1 MISTQISNM
10 HNTQSSFNKK
20 TRGFT
25 LIELLT
31 VIAIIGILA
40 GIIIPTVGSVKVS
53 ANKSKTKVQLNQWV
67 TSMELFKQEYGYYP
81 DVTRSNNKIDPAYL
95 AGALTGQKLNGDKLS
110 TSPSDATTLRGN
122 KKVLSFYSIAGNE
135 LNADRTKFVDAFGNE
150 DFVVF
155 WDKNNDG
162 IIKQGTTVTGD
173 GLRLQSVTSID
184 GTTLTPISRETDPN
198 FGIDITNGVRAGVII
213 YSAGKGAKVSDI
225 VYSWQ

>member
-1 MISTQISNM
+1 MY
-10 HNTQSSFNKK
+10 NTKSLINHKA
-20 TRGFT
+20 RGFT

-67 TSMELFKQEYGYYP
+67 ASMELFKQEYGFYP
-81 DVTRSNNKIDPAYL
+81 DVTNKSQSNKIDHEYL
-95 AGALTGQKLNGDKLS
+95 AGALTGHNLAGIKYKNRDEPNL
-110 TSPSDATTLRGN
+110 AFN
-122 KKVLSFYSIAGNE
+122 KKILSFYSISANE
-135 LNADRTKFVDAFGNE
+135 LNAARTKFVDAFGNE

-162 IIKQGTTVTGD
+162 IIKQGTGTDRD
-173 GLRLQSVTSID
+173 GLRLQSVTSIE
-184 GTTLTPISRETDPN
+184 GTTLTPVSRETDPN

-213 YSAGKGAKVSDI
+213 YSAGKGSKVSDI